1 MQTAAAVAIGRGR
14 EMARPTPTEMPD
26 VIETY
31 LWVEEHEWLKALY
44 RSPANNSP
52 QFRVPDLLGACI
64 SIVFDG
70 DDPSGRVFGYLGK
83 ELIRRDPRTARRQ
96 ERMWREHFALL
107 HDLQRSPA
115 NRYPHPS
122 FALDQLTTA
131 CVAIVKAD
139 DVEDARILEQA
150 RRNMAARTG
159 RTPRA
164 AKQGG
169 AS

>member
-1 MQTAAAVAIGRGR
+1 
-14 EMARPTPTEMPD
+14 MARPTPTDMPD

-31 LWVEEHEWLKALY
+31 LWVEEHDWLKVLH

-70 DDPSGRVFGYLGK
+70 DDPSGRVFGYLSR
-83 ELIRRDPRTARRQ
+83 ELILRDSQTPRRQ

-107 HDLQRSPA
+107 QHLQRSPA

-131 CVAIVKAD
+131 CVAIVRAD
-139 DVEDARILEQA
+139 AVADARILDQA
-150 RRNMAARTG
+150 RRNTAARTE
-159 RTPRA
+159 RAPRA

>member
-1 MQTAAAVAIGRGR
+1 
-14 EMARPTPTEMPD
+14 MARPTPTGMPD

-31 LWVEEHEWLKALY
+31 LWVEEHDWLKALQH
-44 RSPANNSP
+44 SPENNSP

-64 SIVFDG
+64 SIVFG
-70 DDPSGRVFGYLGK
+70 EDDPSGRVFGYLET
-83 ELIRRDPRTARRQ
+83 ELICRNPRTARRQ
-96 ERMWREHFALL
+96 ERMWREHFDLL
-107 HDLQRSPA
+107 QGLQRSPA
-115 NRYPHPS
+115 NRYPNPS

-139 DVEDARILEQA
+139 AVEDARILDQA
-150 RRNMAARTG
+150 RRNMAARAL

-169 AS
+169 G

>member
-1 MQTAAAVAIGRGR
+1 
-14 EMARPTPTEMPD
+14 MPD

-31 LWVEEHEWLKALY
+31 LWVDEHDWLKALH
-44 RSPANNSP
+44 RSPANNTP

-64 SIVFDG
+64 SIVFGD
-70 DDPSGRVFGYLGK
+70 DDPSGRVFGYLSRK
-83 ELIRRDPRTARRQ
+83 LILRDPQTPRRQ

-131 CVAIVKAD
+131 CVAIVRAD
-139 DVEDARILEQA
+139 AVTDAKILDQA
-150 RRNMAARTG
+150 RLNTAARTG
-159 RTPRA
+159 RAPRA
-164 AKQGG
+164 IKQGG